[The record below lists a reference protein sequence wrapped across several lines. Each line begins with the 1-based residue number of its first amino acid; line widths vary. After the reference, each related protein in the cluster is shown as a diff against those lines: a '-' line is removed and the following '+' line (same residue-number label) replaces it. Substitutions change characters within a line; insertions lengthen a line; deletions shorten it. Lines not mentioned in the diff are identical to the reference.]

1 MVGRSPRRL
10 PSEAGLTQ
18 WAKVGGGLWIA
29 TRRLLAVE
37 KMRYDALASSL
48 HHLPGEV
55 KFVAI
60 DGCAGAGKST
70 FTDRLAIAAG
80 GVPIVRTD
88 HFASWDEPMDWWPRL
103 LHEVIEPLAAGT
115 PATYRRSVW
124 DPAKPPIGVAR
135 VEPAPM
141 ILIEG
146 VSASRREFR
155 DHLAYVIWVD
165 APHDLRLRRGL
176 ARDEWDAKEKWE
188 RWMATEADYVVRDD
202 PVGYADLVVDGAAR
216 ATAEGEEFVVLSR

>member
-1 MVGRSPRRL
+1 M
-10 PSEAGLTQ
+10 
-18 WAKVGGGLWIA
+18 
-29 TRRLLAVE
+29 LAVE
-37 KMRYDALASSL
+37 TVRYDALTASL
-48 HHLPGEV
+48 LRLPGEV

-70 FTDRLAIAAG
+70 FAGRLAAVAE
-80 GVPIVRTD
+80 VPIVRTD

-103 LHEVIEPLAAGT
+103 LHEVIQPLAAGT

-124 DPAKPPIGVAR
+124 DPAKPPTGVVR

-146 VSASRREFR
+146 VSAGRREFR

-188 RWMATEADYVVRDD
+188 RWMATEEDYVVRDD
-202 PVGYADLVVDGAAR
+202 PVGHADLVVDGAAV
-216 ATAEGEEFVVLSR
+216 ATTDREFVVLSR